1 RRRTRATETATQ
13 AKSIS
18 PYSFRLMTM
27 KQPLTPNGTHTVPQH
42 DDDERSPLN
51 IPEPFAQKT
60 PNLLRS
66 P

>member
-1 RRRTRATETATQ
+1 
-13 AKSIS
+13 
-18 PYSFRLMTM
+18 MTM